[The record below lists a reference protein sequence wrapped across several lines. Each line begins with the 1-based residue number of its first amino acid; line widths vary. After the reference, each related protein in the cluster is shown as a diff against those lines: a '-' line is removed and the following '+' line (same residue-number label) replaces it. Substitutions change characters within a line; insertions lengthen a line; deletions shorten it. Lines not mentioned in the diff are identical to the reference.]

1 MTKMKN
7 LIILLV
13 CAFLGYSRAVIYQNL
28 GGISWTASNEN
39 KSITIQSR
47 VPGSI
52 YSDLEG
58 NGKIGPIYK
67 NFNDVLSRWV
77 AYDNWTFERHFD
89 VNANVLTKQ
98 HIFLTAHGL
107 DTIATVTLNDQKI
120 ISAANMFVRY
130 TTPVKSI
137 LKAKH
142 NTLKVHFVSA
152 PLYAKRR
159 FEEVQK
165 EKYLIPPTCVPGVE
179 KGECHVNMLR
189 KMQASFAWDWGPAI
203 PTAGIWQPLLIEAY
217 DSLLLRDVTV
227 ETVPE
232 ALAGADNN
240 SWELKYTLFA
250 EIIPGTVSKGTLEVL
265 LDGHLLSN
273 SSYQFESLKGEAK
286 KAFSAKIPS
295 SFNIQRWWP
304 NGLGQQKL
312 YNLTIRITPEHQEA
326 QSKTLNI
333 GFRTVELVQE
343 RLHSKTEAYS
353 FYFKVNGVPFFA
365 KGSNWIP
372 AHALNEAIT
381 EGYLRTLLHS
391 AKLANINM
399 LRIWGGG
406 KYEDDTLYQIADEY
420 GIFLWHDMMF
430 ACALYE
436 TDKAFL
442 ESVAVEVTQQIRR
455 LQHHPSI
462 AIWAGNNENEVAI
475 ATGWW
480 KKEMKEADLPRYKD
494 DYRALYIATIMPIVA
509 REDTSRPFVAS
520 SPSNGILSPRENYI
534 GADPNSA
541 LYGDVHF
548 YTTRR
553 FWEWSNYPS
562 AKFVSEYGFQSWA
575 SLHTMAHSLEPTD
588 LRYPL
593 DRAWL
598 HREHSEPWF
607 NLAEWIGQY
616 LPVPSAGGAAKLADY
631 IYVSQ
636 IFQAMSIRT
645 ETEFYRRNRAVKENG
660 EGGTMG
666 CLYWQLQDIWPTVSW
681 ASLEFG
687 GRWKMLHYYVRQM
700 FASTLLTAWEEDGH
714 FRVAVVRD
722 DHRKEEMFQLQIDL
736 FEWSSLKAIHSKKM
750 NVKTKPF
757 NVTLVFEEKADAFLK
772 SAGCTDRKKCLVT
785 VRLVDQSGHL
795 IASNFHLLD
804 WPKNAVGLKKAK
816 ISVSSVKGPVTDEE
830 GNYVFLITLTTDAI
844 APFVWI
850 DFVDTFHYDGVFS
863 NNGFFFIEPTVNVNF
878 TTRYNTVTVES
889 VRKSLLVKSIADVN

>member
-1 MTKMKN
+1 MFFCKN
-7 LIILLV
+7 LLQKFSF
-13 CAFLGYSRAVIYQNL
+13 AA
-28 GGISWTASNEN
+28 
-39 KSITIQSR
+39 ITIQSR

-89 VNANVLTKQ
+89 GKFKIYSVFAVYNNVKNLSTVNADVLAKQ

-232 ALAGADNN
+232 ALAGTDNN

-312 YNLTIRITPEHQEA
+312 YNLTIRINPEHQEA

-406 KYEDDTLYQIADEY
+406 KYEDDALYQIADEY

-462 AIWAGNNENEVAI
+462 AIWAG
-475 ATGWW
+475 
-480 KKEMKEADLPRYKD
+480 R
-494 DYRALYIATIMPIVA
+494 
-509 REDTSRPFVAS
+509 
-520 SPSNGILSPRENYI
+520 
-534 GADPNSA
+534 
-541 LYGDVHF
+541 
-548 YTTRR
+548 
-553 FWEWSNYPS
+553 
-562 AKFVSEYGFQSWA
+562 
-575 SLHTMAHSLEPTD
+575 
-588 LRYPL
+588 
-593 DRAWL
+593 
-598 HREHSEPWF
+598 
-607 NLAEWIGQY
+607 
-616 LPVPSAGGAAKLADY
+616 
-631 IYVSQ
+631 
-636 IFQAMSIRT
+636 
-645 ETEFYRRNRAVKENG
+645 
-660 EGGTMG
+660 
-666 CLYWQLQDIWPTVSW
+666 
-681 ASLEFG
+681 
-687 GRWKMLHYYVRQM
+687 
-700 FASTLLTAWEEDGH
+700 
-714 FRVAVVRD
+714 
-722 DHRKEEMFQLQIDL
+722 
-736 FEWSSLKAIHSKKM
+736 
-750 NVKTKPF
+750 
-757 NVTLVFEEKADAFLK
+757 
-772 SAGCTDRKKCLVT
+772 
-785 VRLVDQSGHL
+785 
-795 IASNFHLLD
+795 
-804 WPKNAVGLKKAK
+804 
-816 ISVSSVKGPVTDEE
+816 
-830 GNYVFLITLTTDAI
+830 
-844 APFVWI
+844 
-850 DFVDTFHYDGVFS
+850 
-863 NNGFFFIEPTVNVNF
+863 
-878 TTRYNTVTVES
+878 
-889 VRKSLLVKSIADVN
+889 